1 MKRRLFLL
9 AALAMLCH
17 VTATAQNSENEDNEV
32 ILTDTTLFKGKTI
45 NIYQD
50 TANAVMLQA
59 GNGAFGNNN
68 NVKGNHSFAFGERCT
83 VTRNYTGI
91 FTVGADNTVSSSW
104 SVALGRY
111 LSLSGT
117 APSYVIGEGLAADAP
132 LSNTATH
139 CLQVGFL
146 STKPTLTVTSSP
158 NNYSQNV
165 TNKTGKVGI
174 GDVTPTAKLHI
185 KSDNGEDAGIILE
198 PKQPALRNTFI
209 QMKDSYHKISVGSD
223 GVMQVVAG
231 NHNLNLSGKNY
242 VVSGSRMDLGATTN
256 PRIVLAAQT
265 LPGLYSNANPSQS
278 TYTRYVDAPSYA
290 IRFGTNGLLFRTAEF
305 QPERNEITNWRD
317 ALFLGIDSTIVLNGK
332 VGVNTENTTD
342 DYALAVA
349 GGVLANKVFIQSADD
364 WPDYVFDP
372 GYERMPLSELG
383 TYLENNRHL
392 PGVPSAV
399 EMRAIG
405 GVDLAETQTMLLRK
419 IEELTLYTLE
429 QQKLIEELKGRSDR
443 QQRQIDALLAGD
455 TVRFTYDA
463 CGNRIGRTIEF
474 SRMDEGGGKGAEDPK
489 KPEKWF
495 AELNDSFLGSD
506 VTLFP
511 NPTEGRFTLA
521 FPNGIPTGA
530 KATLLTLTGTVL
542 SERQSIGPNEE
553 FNLGNQPAGVY
564 LLRLATDEETMT
576 WKIVKRN

>member
-117 APSYVIGEGLAADAP
+117 APSYVIGEGLAVDAP
-132 LSNTATH
+132 LANTATH

-198 PKQPALRNTFI
+198 PKQPSSNSTFI
-209 QMKDSYHKISVGSD
+209 RLRDSNHKISVAPSGLMQMTAGSQDLKLIGNNISASTVQFDAGTVVDRRLVLSTQPVPAFYCNARRSGSSYSRYVEGPSYALQFGSD
-223 GVMQVVAG
+223 GLMV
-231 NHNLNLSGKNY
+231 
-242 VVSGSRMDLGATTN
+242 
-256 PRIVLAAQT
+256 
-265 LPGLYSNANPSQS
+265 
-278 TYTRYVDAPSYA
+278 
-290 IRFGTNGLLFRTAEF
+290 RTAES
-305 QPERNEITNWRD
+305 QNERIDITNWRD
-317 ALFLGIDSTIVLNGK
+317 AMFVGIDGTITLNGK
-332 VGVNTENTTD
+332 VGVNTENTTS

-392 PGVPSAV
+392 PGVPSAA
-399 EMRAIG
+399 EMREIG
-405 GVDLAETQTMLLRK
+405 GVDLSETQTMLLRK
-419 IEELTLYTLE
+419 IEEMTLYVIELE
-429 QQKLIEELKGRSDR
+429 KRIADLEGRTS
-443 QQRQIDALLAGD
+443 GD

-463 CGNRIGRTIEF
+463 CGNRTGRTIEF
-474 SRMDEGGGKGAEDPK
+474 SRMDEGGGKGNEGPA
-489 KPEKWF
+489 KPEEWF
-495 AELNDSFLGSD
+495 AELHDNLIGGEAS
-506 VTLFP
+506 LFP
-511 NPTEGRFTLA
+511 NPTDGAFTLA
-521 FPNGIPTGA
+521 LTGDIAVGA
-530 KATLLTLTGTVL
+530 KASLLTLTGAVVKEQTVTGA
-542 SERQSIGPNEE
+542 STE
-553 FNLGNQPAGVY
+553 FDLNGQPAGVY
-564 LLRLATDEETMT
+564 LLRLTTDRETRT
-576 WKIVKRN
+576 WKVVKRN

>member
-17 VTATAQNSENEDNEV
+17 ITATAQNSENEDNEV

-50 TANAVMLQA
+50 TANVVMLQA
-59 GNGAFGNNN
+59 GSGAFGNNN

-83 VTRNYTGI
+83 ATRNYTGI

-132 LSNTATH
+132 LANTATH

-198 PKQPALRNTFI
+198 PKQPTLRNTFI

-332 VGVNTENTTD
+332 VGVNTENTTE
-342 DYALAVA
+342 DYALAVN
-349 GGVLANKVFIQSADD
+349 GGIISTRVYVQSVDY
-364 WPDYVFDP
+364 WPDYVFDQ
-372 GYERMPLSELG
+372 GYERMQLNELEK
-383 TYLENNRHL
+383 YLQTHRHL
-392 PGVPSAV
+392 PDVPSAE
-399 EMRAIG
+399 EMYERG
-405 GVDLAETQTMLLRK
+405 GLDLAETQTMLLRK
-419 IEELTLYTLE
+419 IEEMTLYVIELE
-429 QQKLIEELKGRSDR
+429 KRIAELEGRAS
-443 QQRQIDALLAGD
+443 GD
-455 TVRFTYDA
+455 TLRFTYDA
-463 CGNRIGRTIEF
+463 CGNRTGRTLEF
-474 SRMDEGGGKGAEDPK
+474 SRLNGNDGGKGEEDPEQ
-489 KPEKWF
+489 PEEWF
-495 AELNDSFLGSD
+495 AELKDSFLGSD

-511 NPTEGRFTLA
+511 NPTEGSFTLV

-542 SERQSIGPNEE
+542 GERQSIGPNEE
-553 FNLGNQPAGVY
+553 FDLGNQPAGVY
-564 LLRLATDEETMT
+564 LLRLATDEETIT